1 MDKPGEKKV
10 EKKTEWE
17 FTPTLE
23 IEPELSEDEIMK
35 VLAKL
40 SQPVSK
46 PSDQEKKETS
56 A

>member
-1 MDKPGEKKV
+1 MGKSGGEKDT
-10 EKKTEWE
+10 KKTEWE

-23 IEPELSEDEIMK
+23 IEPQLSEDEIMK

-46 PSDQEKKETS
+46 PSGQEKKETS

>member
-1 MDKPGEKKV
+1 MEQKQKV
-10 EKKTEWE
+10 DKKTEWG

-23 IEPELSEDEIMK
+23 IEPQLSEDEIMK
-35 VLAKL
+35 VLANL

>member
-1 MDKPGEKKV
+1 MSKNKQEL
-10 EKKTEWE
+10 ETKTEWE
-17 FTPTLE
+17 FNPTLE
-23 IEPELSEDEIMK
+23 IEPELSEDEIME

-40 SQPVSK
+40 SRPVPK